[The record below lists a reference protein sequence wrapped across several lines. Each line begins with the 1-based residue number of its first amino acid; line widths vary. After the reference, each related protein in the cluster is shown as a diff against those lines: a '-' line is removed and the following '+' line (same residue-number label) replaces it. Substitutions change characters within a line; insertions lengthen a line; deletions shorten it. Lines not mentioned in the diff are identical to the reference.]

1 MLKAI
6 LQYQDTYGSGDEKR
20 VYMLLTK
27 NKIPII
33 KTEGFV
39 SCNKLTAVFKDYDE
53 LQAVLYQL
61 NNTCHYAVRLV
72 SYKKIKDKKV
82 KTKKTKKTKEN

>member
-6 LQYQDTYGSGDEKR
+6 LQYQDTNSTGDEKR
-20 VYMLLTK
+20 VYMLLTQ

-39 SCNKLTAVFKDYDE
+39 TCNKLTAVFKDYDE

-61 NNTCHYAVRLV
+61 NNICHYAVKLV
-72 SYKKIKDKKV
+72 RYKKIKDKKV
-82 KTKKTKKTKEN
+82 KTKKTKEN

>member
-6 LQYQDTYGSGDEKR
+6 LQYQDDYGSGDEKR
-20 VYMLLTK
+20 VYLALTR

-33 KTEGFV
+33 KTVGYV
-39 SCNKLTAVFKDYDE
+39 SSSKLTAVFKDYDE

-61 NNTCHYAVRLV
+61 NNTCHYAVKLV
-72 SYKKIKDKKV
+72 SYKKIKDKKIKV
-82 KTKKTKKTKEN
+82 KKTKENLT